1 MRGETPDCMRGMNRL
16 PWVMPNSYSWKDERG
31 DDTYHLPGPDHLG
44 WWAAAAVLV
53 SLLLHVLVFFALDR
67 MKIALRFQ
75 EARELTTGPVDVR
88 QVRIAPQDPP
98 PSQTPE
104 NLVNPPVDP
113 ASLLEEIDLLEMLP
127 KDVDIDIAPQVPD
140 PEYALKMEN
149 PALEGDPEALA
160 MEISSG
166 IDVDSELSQLGKEVT
181 ELPPAAVGQLT
192 IDPGAASAD
201 DPDLAKFTDDLLRK
215 GADGEARDGALDGL
229 ASLDDLIGLP
239 PNTLVNK
246 TTMLPSDLLFEFN
259 SAELRESAK
268 LGLMKLG
275 LLMDRNPSL
284 YCWIE
289 GHTDLIGGD
298 SSNLELS
305 KRRAA
310 AVKRYLVES
319 LRMDGKQ
326 IIPRG
331 FGRTRPI
338 IPEGD
343 ADAQAPNRRVEIRMR
358 RTPPPRDEPS
368 AAPPPQAKPVVTE
381 PPPPRPVIVEEPDP
395 EPPVLVQPRRALPV
409 EEYEVVP
416 PPVARPVEEPPV
428 PPRARPVEE

>member
-1 MRGETPDCMRGMNRL
+1 
-16 PWVMPNSYSWKDERG
+16 MPNSYSWKDERG

-44 WWAAAAVLV
+44 WWAVAAVIA

-75 EARELTTGPVDVR
+75 QARELSTAPVDIR
-88 QVRIAPQDPP
+88 QVHI
-98 PSQTPE
+98 TPE
-104 NLVNPPVDP
+104 EPAPRATPEDLVTPPMDP

-127 KDVDIDIAPQVPD
+127 TDIDIDILPEILE
-140 PEYALKMEN
+140 PEYALRMEN
-149 PALEGDPEALA
+149 PALMGDPDALA
-160 MEISSG
+160 MEVSSG
-166 IDVDSELSQLGKEVT
+166 IDVEAELLQMGKEIT

-192 IDPGAASAD
+192 IDPGAAAAD
-201 DPDLAKFTDDLLRK
+201 DPDLSKFTDDLLRR
-215 GADGEARDGALDGL
+215 GAEGKAREGTLDGL

-275 LLMDRNPSL
+275 LLIDRNPDL

-298 SSNLELS
+298 SYNLELS

-310 AVKRYLVES
+310 AVKTYLVES

-326 IIPRG
+326 IITRG

-338 IPEGD
+338 IATGD

-358 RTPPPRDEPS
+358 RTPPTDSEPR
-368 AAPPPQAKPVVTE
+368 ATPPPPPPRPE
-381 PPPPRPVIVEEPDP
+381 PPPPPRPVIIEEPPP
-395 EPPVLVQPRRALPV
+395 EPPPVLVQPQRALPV
-409 EEYEVVP
+409 DEYELVP
-416 PPVARPVEEPPV
+416 PPVAQPVEEPPT

>member
-1 MRGETPDCMRGMNRL
+1 
-16 PWVMPNSYSWKDERG
+16 MPNSYSWKDERG

-44 WWAAAAVLV
+44 WWAAAAILV

-75 EARELTTGPVDVR
+75 QARELSTAPVDVR
-88 QVRIAPQDPP
+88 QVRIAPEEPAP
-98 PSQTPE
+98 RETPE
-104 NLVNPPVDP
+104 NLVTPPVDP

-127 KDVDIDIAPQVPD
+127 KDIDIDISPQILD

-149 PALEGDPEALA
+149 PALMGDPEALA
-160 MEISSG
+160 MEVSSG
-166 IDVDSELSQLGKEVT
+166 IDVESELLQMGQEIT
-181 ELPPAAVGQLT
+181 DLPPAAVGQLT

-201 DPDLAKFTDDLLRK
+201 DPELSKFTDDLLRK
-215 GADGEARDGALDGL
+215 GADGKAREGALDGL
-229 ASLDDLIGLP
+229 TSLDDLLGLP

-275 LLMDRNPSL
+275 LLIDRNPTL

-289 GHTDLIGGD
+289 GHTDLIGSD
-298 SSNLELS
+298 SYNLELS

-310 AVKRYLVES
+310 AVKSYLVDS
-319 LRMDGKQ
+319 LRMDEKQ
-326 IIPRG
+326 IVTRG

-338 IPEGD
+338 IMEGD
-343 ADAQAPNRRVEIRMR
+343 ADAQSPNRRVEIRMR
-358 RTPPPRDEPS
+358 RTLPSDDEPRAIPARPVVDEPPPP
-368 AAPPPQAKPVVTE
+368 
-381 PPPPRPVIVEEPDP
+381 PPPPRPVIIEEPP
-395 EPPVLVQPRRALPV
+395 PPPVVVQPRRALPV
-409 EEYEVVP
+409 EEYEVLP
-416 PPVARPVEEPPV
+416 PPVAVPVEEEPV
-428 PPRARPVEE
+428 PPRARPVE